1 MKNFN
6 IIISG
11 TGGQGLITLTMIIAE
26 AAIIQGYDV
35 KTSELHG
42 LSQRGGSV
50 QTHIRFGQKVYSPLI
65 TFAKADLIIGL
76 EISEALR
83 NVSFANPKT
92 ILLANE
98 YQLVYP
104 VRGYK
109 DKKEAQ
115 SPLSSNG
122 VYPHALKADEIVK
135 KINSLFKKKYLVPAS
150 EICEKEL
157 GKEVVSTI
165 YLLSYASHKKII
177 PLKPESVLKA
187 IIKVV
192 PEKFLELNKKAFQL
206 ARPIVK

>member
-6 IIISG
+6 IIITG

-26 AAIIQGYDV
+26 AAMVQGYDV

-50 QTHIRFGQKVYSPLI
+50 QTHIRFGKKVYSPLI
-65 TFAKADLIIGL
+65 TPAKADLIIGL

-83 NVSFANPKT
+83 NVSFANSKT
-92 ILLANE
+92 VLLVNE

-104 VRGYK
+104 G
-109 DKKEAQ
+109 
-115 SPLSSNG
+115 S
-122 VYPHALKADEIVK
+122 LKVDEIVK
-135 KINSLFKKKYLVPAS
+135 RIKSLFKGKKHLVPAS

-157 GKEVVSTI
+157 KKEVLSGT
-165 YLLSYASHKKII
+165 YLLGYASYKKII

-187 IIKVV
+187 ISKVV
-192 PEKFLELNKKAFQL
+192 PGKYLEINKKAFEL
-206 ARPIVK
+206 AKNA

>member
-6 IIISG
+6 IIITG
-11 TGGQGLITLTMIIAE
+11 TGGQGLITLTQIIAE
-26 AAIIQGYDV
+26 AAMIQGYDV

-50 QTHIRFGQKVYSPLI
+50 QTHIRFDKKIYSPLI
-65 TFAKADLIIGL
+65 TPAKADLIIGL

-83 NVSFANPKT
+83 NVSFANSKT

-104 VRGYK
+104 G
-109 DKKEAQ
+109 
-115 SPLSSNG
+115 S
-122 VYPHALKADEIVK
+122 LKVDDIVK
-135 KINSLFKKKYLVPAS
+135 KINLLFKGKKHLVPAS

-157 GKEVVSTI
+157 KKEVVSSI
-165 YLLSYASHKKII
+165 YLLGYAIYNKII
-177 PLKPESVLKA
+177 PIKPESVLKA
-187 IIKVV
+187 ISKVV
-192 PEKFLELNKKAFQL
+192 PKKYLEINKKAFEL

>member
-6 IIISG
+6 IIITG

-26 AAIIQGYDV
+26 AAMVQGYDV

-50 QTHIRFGQKVYSPLI
+50 QTHIRFGKKVYSPLI
-65 TFAKADLIIGL
+65 TSAKADLIIGL

-83 NVSFANPKT
+83 NVSFANSKT

-104 VRGYK
+104 
-109 DKKEAQ
+109 
-115 SPLSSNG
+115 
-122 VYPHALKADEIVK
+122 HALKSDEIIK

-157 GKEVVSTI
+157 KKEVLSAT
-165 YLLSYASHKKII
+165 YLLGYASYKKLI

-187 IIKVV
+187 ISKVV
-192 PEKFLELNKKAFQL
+192 PKKYLEINKKAFEL
-206 ARPIVK
+206 ARPII